1 MKTPRT
7 PRHNTNE
14 QVGIEIAG
22 RPVPY
27 QTGVLSK
34 DFPKRLIRLKEASGL
49 TWNAFADAV
58 GSDKKQL
65 YRWREENSEPCG
77 GAYHSLVLLAS
88 MIPGGMDILM
98 GDGFLRSLWKSW
110 QEWLEQQDSQD

>member
-7 PRHNTNE
+7 PRHNIDE
-14 QVGIEIAG
+14 QVGVTIAG

-34 DFPKRLIRLKEASGL
+34 DFPQRLIRLKEASGL
-49 TWNAFADAV
+49 TWNAFADV
-58 GSDKKQL
+58 IGVDKKQV
-65 YRWREENSEPCG
+65 YRWREEHSEPCG
-77 GAYHSLVLLAS
+77 GAYHSLILLAS

-98 GDGFLRSLWKSW
+98 GDGFLLSLWKIW
-110 QEWLEQQDSQD
+110 QEWQDSQD

>member
-1 MKTPRT
+1 MKPDRT
-7 PRHNTNE
+7 PRYNTSE
-14 QVGIEIAG
+14 QVGITIAG

-49 TWNAFADAV
+49 TWNAFSDAV

-65 YRWREENSEPCG
+65 YRWREEDSEPCG

-98 GDGFLRSLWKSW
+98 GEGFLRSLFKDWMERQDF
-110 QEWLEQQDSQD
+110 QE

>member
-14 QVGIEIAG
+14 QVGIIIAG

-34 DFPKRLIRLKEASGL
+34 DFPQSLVRLKEASGL

-77 GAYHSLVLLAS
+77 GAYHSLILLAS

-98 GDGFLRSLWKSW
+98 GDGFLRSLFKD
-110 QEWLEQQDSQD
+110 WLEQQDSQD